1 MPHRDKP
8 KRDIRFP
15 SKRPRPETWAGQAVR
30 SVDTQDLSE
39 PFPFE
44 SLSRAEIRRRGLY

>member
-39 PFPFE
+39 PF
-44 SLSRAEIRRRGLY
+44 SRAKIRRR